1 MQAYITPKVKGITP
15 DTILKLCAQLDAII
29 GSADGQKKV
38 AATKHLDLDGNRY
51 HGTAAVDTN
60 VQWDITSVEAVPG
73 TKAKATTQDY
83 ADKVMGRKKPAP
95 AKAAP
100 KKASP
105 AKAAPKKSAGKK

>member
-1 MQAYITPKVKGITP
+1 MQAYITPKVKGVTP
-15 DTILKLCAQLDAII
+15 DTILKLCAKLDAII
-29 GSADGQKKV
+29 ESADGQKKV
-38 AATKHLDLDGNRY
+38 AATKHLDLDGKRY

-73 TKAKATTQDY
+73 TTTKAA
-83 ADKVMGRKKPAP
+83 KPAA

-100 KKASP
+100 KKAAP